1 MEKKEFFFILGL
13 ISTTFFLHLY
23 DFGLPPLNGDELVY
37 FSTSLT
43 MITSPDSELYK
54 FSETWGLRIGKFPI
68 QFSPYLGGVSS
79 YLSIPTLFFLGIN
92 PESARIYQ
100 MIIAA
105 SIVVLTYFTGK
116 ELFSKRVGVISSS
129 LLVVFPVFVFFF
141 KTRYY
146 V

>member
-23 DFGLPPLNGDELVY
+23 DFGLPPLNG
-37 FSTSLT
+37 TSLT